1 MPVLMRSYHKPKPF
15 ERFLSLMGEEERGEE
30 LSTEETV
37 RAAQQGD
44 AGAFQQLLSADR
56 HRLYSIAY
64 AYLKNETDALE
75 AIQETTCR
83 AYMRLGK
90 LKEPRYF
97 HTWFIRILINY
108 CIDEQKRKR
117 KMLPLF
123 QLPEPLAADLALD
136 DKLRLEM
143 AIDQLAPNLRH
154 IIILK
159 YYEDMT
165 LTEIASLLEKP
176 EGTVKTWL
184 NKALKEL
191 RNIFRKE
198 GEHVQPG

>member
-1 MPVLMRSYHKPKPF
+1 M
-15 ERFLSLMGEEERGEE
+15 
-30 LSTEETV
+30 STEEKV
-37 RAAQQGD
+37 RAAQIGD
-44 AGAFQQLLSADR
+44 TEAFQQLVSADKQ
-56 HRLYSIAY
+56 RLYSIAY
-64 AYLKNETDALE
+64 AYLKNEIDALE

-83 AYMRLGK
+83 AYLKLSK

-117 KMLPLF
+117 NMLPLF
-123 QLPEPLAADLALD
+123 HLPEPLAADLALD
-136 DKLRLEM
+136 DKLSLQM
-143 AIDQLAPNLRH
+143 AIDRLAPKLRH

-159 YYEDMT
+159 YYEDLT

-184 NKALKEL
+184 NKALQQL
-191 RNIFRKE
+191 RNTFRKE
-198 GEHVQPG
+198 GEHV

>member
-1 MPVLMRSYHKPKPF
+1 MTT
-15 ERFLSLMGEEERGEE
+15 EE
-30 LSTEETV
+30 LA

-44 AGAFQQLLSADR
+44 HEAFRQLVGADKR
-56 HRLYSIAY
+56 KLYRIAF
-64 AYLKNETDALE
+64 AYLNNETDALE
-75 AIQETTCR
+75 AVQEATCR
-83 AYMRLGK
+83 AYVKLAK

-97 HTWFIRILINY
+97 HTWFIRILIHC

-117 KMLPLF
+117 KLLPLF
-123 QLPEPLAADLALD
+123 QLPDTLAADLALD
-136 DKLRLEM
+136 ERLQLGM
-143 AIDQLAPNLRH
+143 AVDRLAPKLRH

-165 LTEIASLLEKP
+165 LAEIASLLQKP

-191 RNIFRKE
+191 RRTVIDQE
-198 GEHVQPG
+198 GERRYV

>member
-1 MPVLMRSYHKPKPF
+1 MR
-15 ERFLSLMGEEERGEE
+15 EEERGEE
-30 LSTEETV
+30 LSTEEKV
-37 RAAQQGD
+37 RAAKQGD
-44 AGAFQQLLSADR
+44 AEAFQQLVGADKQ
-56 HRLYSIAY
+56 RLYSIAF
-64 AYLKNETDALE
+64 AYLKNEIDALE
-75 AIQETTCR
+75 AIQEATCR

-90 LKEPRYF
+90 LKEDRYF

-123 QLPEPLAADLALD
+123 SLPEPLAADLALD

-143 AIDQLAPNLRH
+143 AIDRLSPNLRH

-165 LTEIASLLEKP
+165 LTEIASLLGKP

-184 NKALKEL
+184 NKALTQL
-191 RNIFRKE
+191 RNNFRKE
-198 GEHVQPG
+198 GEHVQPN

>member
-1 MPVLMRSYHKPKPF
+1 M
-15 ERFLSLMGEEERGEE
+15 
-30 LSTEETV
+30 STEELV
-37 RAAQQGD
+37 MAAQRGD
-44 AGAFQQLLSADR
+44 HEAFHQLVSTNKKK
-56 HRLYSIAY
+56 LYSIAV
-64 AYLKNETDALE
+64 AYLKDENDALE

-83 AYMRLGK
+83 AYTKLAK

-97 HTWFIRILINY
+97 QTWMIRILIRC

-117 KMLPLF
+117 KMMPLF
-123 QLPEPLAADLALD
+123 QVTEPLAMDLELD
-136 DKLRLEM
+136 FKMSMEM
-143 AIDQLAPNLRH
+143 AINLLAPKLRH

-165 LTEIASLLEKP
+165 LSEIANLLEKP

-191 RNIFRKE
+191 RIEFRKE
-198 GEHVQPG
+198 GEYEYVQPN

>member
-1 MPVLMRSYHKPKPF
+1 
-15 ERFLSLMGEEERGEE
+15 
-30 LSTEETV
+30 LSTEELV
-37 RAAQQGD
+37 IAAQQGD
-44 AGAFQQLLSADR
+44 HESFHQLVSTDKRKLF
-56 HRLYSIAY
+56 SIAF
-64 AYLKNETDALE
+64 AYLKNEDDALE
-75 AIQETTCR
+75 AIQEATSR
-83 AYMRLGK
+83 AYIKLSK

-97 HTWFIRILINY
+97 QSWYIRILIHL

-123 QLPEPLAADLALD
+123 SLPEPLTVDLELD
-136 DKLRLEM
+136 VTISLEM
-143 AIDQLAPNLRH
+143 AIDLLSPKLRH

-165 LTEIASLLEKP
+165 LSEIAKVMEKP

-191 RNIFRKE
+191 RIEFHKE
-198 GEHVQPG
+198 GNHVQTNESRNGC